1 MKTLENIFYPAH
13 ERGFADHGWLKAHH
27 SFSFAN
33 YYNKTRMNFGK
44 IRVLNDDEIAP
55 GMGFGEHGHENMEII
70 TIPLEGSLKHQD
82 STGQTG
88 VLKPGEVQIMSA
100 GSGIRHSEFNAS
112 STETLKLFQIW
123 VQTAEQNANPRYGQ
137 KLFWKTDVPPSH
149 LKLISPT
156 NEESLKVLQDF
167 SLDMF
172 WLKEGETIELPPIKA
187 GRGTFLMV
195 VEGEVSLGEQNL
207 KRRDAYGIV
216 QLNEN
221 TLKAKQASQLMILQT
236 PL

>member
-1 MKTLENIFYPAH
+1 
-13 ERGFADHGWLKAHH
+13 
-27 SFSFAN
+27 
-33 YYNKTRMNFGK
+33 
-44 IRVLNDDEIAP
+44 
-55 GMGFGEHGHENMEII
+55 
-70 TIPLEGSLKHQD
+70 
-82 STGQTG
+82 
-88 VLKPGEVQIMSA
+88 
-100 GSGIRHSEFNAS
+100 
-112 STETLKLFQIW
+112 
-123 VQTAEQNANPRYGQ
+123 
-137 KLFWKTDVPPSH
+137 
-149 LKLISPT
+149 
-156 NEESLKVLQDF
+156 
-167 SLDMF
+167 MF